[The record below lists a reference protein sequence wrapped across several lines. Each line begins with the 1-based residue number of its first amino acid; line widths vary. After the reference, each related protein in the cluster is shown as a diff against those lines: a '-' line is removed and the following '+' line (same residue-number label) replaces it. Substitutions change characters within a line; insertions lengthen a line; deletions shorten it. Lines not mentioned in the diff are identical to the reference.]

1 MKIIHKID
9 DEELLSGFTLIRMRR
24 KTLYIRIKDDLSI
37 EVKVPTR
44 TPNSE
49 VNDFVKRHEKWIKK
63 HTERQMNKP
72 KIELSSDDIIRLK
85 NEAYEY
91 LTEKTQYYS
100 KIMKL
105 YPTSIRITEART
117 RFGSC
122 SPKNSICYSYRLML
136 YPEEAREYVVVHELA
151 HIKHKNHGKDFYK
164 TIENILPNYK
174 ERRELLK
181 K

>member
-1 MKIIHKID
+1 MKIIRKIE
-9 DEELLSGFTLIRMRR
+9 DEELLPGFTLIRMRR
-24 KTLYIRIKDDLSI
+24 KTLYIRIKEDLSV

-49 VNDFVKRHEKWIKK
+49 VNDFVRRHEKWIIK
-63 HTERQMNKP
+63 HTERLKNIT
-72 KIELSSDDIIRLK
+72 KIELSDSDITRLK
-85 NEAYEY
+85 KEAAVY
-91 LTEKTQYYS
+91 LTDKTKHYS
-100 KIMKL
+100 DIMKL
-105 YPTSIRITEART
+105 YPSSVMITEART

-122 SPKNSICYSYRLML
+122 SPKNAICYSYRLML
-136 YPEEAREYVVVHELA
+136 YPEKAREYVVVHELA

-164 TIENILPNYK
+164 TIENILPDYK

>member
-1 MKIIHKID
+1 MKLSQKIE
-9 DEELLSGFTLIRMRR
+9 DEELLPGFTLIRMRR

-49 VNDFVKRHEKWIKK
+49 VNAFVMRHDKWIKK
-63 HTERQMNKP
+63 HTERLKNRPHIK
-72 KIELSSDDIIRLK
+72 LSDDDIGRLK
-85 NEAYEY
+85 KEAKAY
-91 LTEKTQYYS
+91 LTEKTRYYS
-100 KIMKL
+100 EIMRL
-105 YPTSIRITEART
+105 YPTSIKITEART

-136 YPEEAREYVVVHELA
+136 YPEAAREYVVVHELA
-151 HIKHKNHGKDFYK
+151 HIKHKNHGKDFYR
-164 TIENILPNYK
+164 TIEHVLPDYK
-174 ERRELLK
+174 ERKELLK